1 MVRTSLLGAVLLH
14 AASALH
20 VSKLQRRHILKGCG
34 LAIFSL
40 LVFDCH
46 FAWFFASKDRRK
58 RPWLRVLAFLVDLAA
73 VAVVVIV
80 AVEWAVGWLM
90 SWNLSAK
97 SHPFE
102 WTDFSIA
109 PKRPADYDDYYAYDY
124 AGDYGG

>member
-1 MVRTSLLGAVLLH
+1 MSDPLLRIAFEAVCEVTSVGSTAKGQ
-14 AASALH
+14 SY
-20 VSKLQRRHILKGCG
+20 KGCG

-46 FAWFFASKDRRK
+46 FAWFFACKDRRK